1 MSTPRELLEQ
11 ADRYRKWERDA
22 EHARVLIRLGEKPK
36 MSNGIF
42 GFFKRETGY
51 SDIEFNRDVTS
62 AIYDALADVRNQY
75 AQKAFELE
83 NQVTTKGEE
92 S

>member
-11 ADRYRKWERDA
+11 ADRYRSWERAA

-36 MSNGIF
+36 MSKGLF
-42 GFFKRETGY
+42 GFFKRESGY
-51 SDIEFNRDVTS
+51 SDIEFDREVTS
-62 AIYDALADVRNQY
+62 VIYDALADVRNKY
-75 AQKAFELE
+75 AQKAKELE
-83 NQVTTKGEE
+83 DKVTVVSE